1 MKLAMVSG
9 SYPPDVCGAA
19 DYTQRLAEALEVRGV
34 SVEVITGIDWG
45 LGNVPRVQRLI
56 RGVGAD
62 LTHIQYPTVGYG
74 RKLGPHLVGLLE
86 RAIVTVHEAS
96 QVHLLRQLSLFPFLF
111 GQHIIFT
118 NGFEQ
123 AYVSRMAPWVSRR
136 STVIPI
142 GSSVPIGLADGD
154 RRLDEIVYF
163 GLIRPRKGLENVL
176 ELAGILKQRVSG
188 MTVRIIGLP
197 QKEHM
202 GYLHTLQ
209 EKSVSL
215 PIVWD
220 LGLSNEE
227 TAKQLA
233 GLAYAYVPFPDG
245 ASERRSSLLALL
257 ANGVATIT
265 TRGAQTPVGLDNTV
279 EFAASSEEA
288 VSILEALR
296 TNPDRRQELSSH
308 GVRYASRFSWV
319 AIADLH
325 IHLYHQMRM
334 KQQHAMVG

>member
-1 MKLAMVSG
+1 MRVALVTG

-34 SVEVITGIDWG
+34 SVEVITGTDWG
-45 LGNVPRVQRLI
+45 VKNVLAVQRRI
-56 RGVGAD
+56 RAVGAD

-86 RAIVTVHEAS
+86 RAVVTIHEAS
-96 QVHLLRQLSLFPFLF
+96 QTHILRQLSLFPLLL
-111 GQHIIFT
+111 GRHIIFT
-118 NGFEQ
+118 NCFEQ
-123 AYVSRMAPWVSRR
+123 AYVSRMAPWVSQH
-136 STVIPI
+136 SSVIPI
-142 GSSVPIGLADGD
+142 GSSVPIGRADRE

-163 GLIRPRKGLENVL
+163 GLIRPRKGLESVL

-202 GYLHTLQ
+202 SYLHALR
-209 EKSVSL
+209 EKSASL
-215 PIVWD
+215 PVVWD
-220 LGLSNEE
+220 LGLSNVA
-227 TAKQLA
+227 TADQLA
-233 GLAYAYVPFPDG
+233 RVAYAYVPFPDG

-265 TRGAQTPVGLDNTV
+265 TRGAQTPLALNNAV
-279 EFAASSEEA
+279 EFAASPEDA
-288 VSILEALR
+288 ASIVEGLR
-296 TNPDRRQELSSH
+296 RDPDRRRELSSQ
-308 GVRYASRFSWV
+308 GVRYASRFSWL

-325 IHLYHQMRM
+325 IDLYQTRM
-334 KQQHAMVG
+334 KQQHARVG

>member
-45 LGNVPRVQRLI
+45 VKNVPGVQRLI

-62 LTHIQYPTVGYG
+62 LTHVQYPTVGYG

-86 RAIVTVHEAS
+86 RAVVTIHEAS
-96 QVHLLRQLSLFPFLF
+96 QTHILRQLSLFPLLF
-111 GQHIIFT
+111 GRHIVFT
-118 NGFEQ
+118 NSFEQ
-123 AYVSRMAPWVSRR
+123 AYVSRMAPWVSQR

-142 GSSVPIGLADGD
+142 GSSLPVGLADGE

-163 GLIRPRKGLENVL
+163 GLIRPRKGLESVL
-176 ELAGILKQRVSG
+176 DLAGILKQRISG
-188 MTVRIIGLP
+188 MAVRIIGLP

-202 GYLHTLQ
+202 SYLHALR
-209 EKSVSL
+209 EKSASL
-215 PIVWD
+215 PVVWD
-220 LGLSNEE
+220 LGLSNEA
-227 TAKQLA
+227 TADQLA
-233 GLAYAYVPFPDG
+233 RVAYAYAPFPDG

-265 TRGAQTPVGLDNTV
+265 TRGAQTPLALNNTV
-279 EFAASSEEA
+279 EFAASPEDA
-288 VSILEALR
+288 ASIVEGLR
-296 TNPDRRQELSSH
+296 RDPDRRRELSSQ
-308 GVRYASRFSWV
+308 GVRYASRFSWL

-325 IHLYHQMRM
+325 IDLYQTRM
-334 KQQHAMVG
+334 KQQHARVE